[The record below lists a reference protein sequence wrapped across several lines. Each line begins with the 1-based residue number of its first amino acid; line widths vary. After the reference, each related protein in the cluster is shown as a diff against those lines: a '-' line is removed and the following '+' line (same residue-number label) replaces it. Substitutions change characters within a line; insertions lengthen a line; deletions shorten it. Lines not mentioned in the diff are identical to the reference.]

1 MKILLS
7 AFACAPNVGSEA
19 GAAWRWAMELAR
31 HHEVVVITDEFRR
44 EAIEAEL
51 VQRPMDNPRFVFFRP
66 RWLRHVP
73 FRSFWSR
80 LLYVGW
86 QYSLLPFARRL
97 HREYQFDFAHHL
109 TWGVFRHPSF
119 LGLLGIPFVIGPLGG
134 GDDAP
139 LRLKRSIR
147 GLAKLGELYR
157 TALNWIARFSPVL
170 WWTMSRAIVIFART
184 PDTARMLPY
193 GLGKRAVVAQ
203 ENGTI
208 LRSGIVPKHAKPNS
222 PLRVIYAGRLL
233 ALKGIHFGIAAVA
246 YARAQ
251 GCDVHLT
258 VIGSGPYEQELRAQ
272 ASTLGVPVEFIS
284 QLPQTELFNKYRDA
298 DCLLFPSLRDPSPNV
313 VLEALSFALPVITL
327 DLAGCAL
334 FVNDECGTVISTHK
348 KSEREIEVALGRA
361 VVELAAN
368 PDVLAKKSE
377 GALRRADYFLLER
390 QFARAMAVIESALEC
405 IPESSC
411 PSEIGKAR

>member
-44 EAIEAEL
+44 LAIEAEL
-51 VQRPMDNPRFVFFRP
+51 AQNPMDNPRFVFFRP

-73 FRSFWSR
+73 FRSPWSR
-80 LLYVGW
+80 LLYIGW
-86 QYSLLPFARRL
+86 QYSLLPYAKRL
-97 HREYQFDFAHHL
+97 HQQYQFDYVHHL

-119 LGLLGIPFVIGPLGG
+119 LGLLGVPFVIGPLGG

-139 LRLKRSIR
+139 LRLKRSIH
-147 GLAKLGELYR
+147 GVAKMGELYR
-157 TALNWIARFSPVL
+157 TGLNWIARFSPVL
-170 WWTMSRAIVIFART
+170 WWAMSRAIVIFVRT

-208 LRSGIVPKHAKPNS
+208 LRPGIAPKQAKTDS
-222 PLRVIYAGRLL
+222 TLRVIFAGRLL

-246 YARAQ
+246 HAQAR
-251 GCDVHLT
+251 GCDVHIT
-258 VIGSGPYEQELRAQ
+258 VIGSGPYEHELRRLA
-272 ASTLGVPVEFIS
+272 TKLGVPVEFIS
-284 QLPQTELFNKYRDA
+284 QMPQVELFKRYRDS

-327 DLAGCAL
+327 DLAGTVL
-334 FVNDECGTVISTHK
+334 FVNEECGTVVNTHN
-348 KSEREIEVALGRA
+348 KSEGDIEVALGEA
-361 VVELAAN
+361 IVELATR
-368 PDVLAKKSE
+368 PEVLTQKSE
-377 GALRRADYFLLER
+377 GALRRAEQLLLER
-390 QFARAMAVIESALEC
+390 QFARVMAVIEAALERKSVSKC
-405 IPESSC
+405 SSDI
-411 PSEIGKAR
+411 ERVR